1 MSTIDHTPHV
11 RRAVHCGLRPA
22 RRSSPTAVLRIAAI
36 AAGLALSAGALHA
49 QVNDA
54 AADPDRFQYL
64 DVFELEVAAD
74 PRISPDGS
82 RIVYVRRGFDIM
94 TDRSRTALWTLDAD
108 GTNHRALTD
117 GNSGV
122 GMPRWSPDGNR
133 LLYVSSEGGSS
144 QIFVRW
150 MDTGQVA
157 ELTNVTESPGSLT
170 WSPDGNWIAMTMHV
184 PEAQPTFARM
194 PQKPEGAQWNEPPLV
209 VDRLSYRADGV
220 GYLPRGNT
228 HIFVMPAE
236 GGTPRQL
243 TSGSFDHGGRLS
255 WTPDSRAIVFSA
267 NRGRPDFDVA
277 NSDVFEIDV
286 DTGVLKQL
294 TDRFGPD
301 SEPVVSPDGARIAY
315 TGFDDRHQ
323 GYQVTHLYIMNRDGS
338 GSRQVSDLDRD
349 IGDLNWSR
357 DGRGL
362 FFQYDDEGVT
372 KVGYVTLDGTVTTL
386 AEHVGGV
393 SLGRP
398 YAGGSYTVSNDGR
411 IAFTLNSTTRPSD
424 VAVTRRGQDTRQ
436 LTRLNDDLLGHKKL
450 STVEELWWES
460 SYDGRRVQGWIA
472 YPPDFDPS
480 REYPLMLEIHGGP
493 FSNYGPRFAPEIEL
507 FAAAGYVVF
516 FTNPRGSTSYG
527 EEFGNLI
534 HHAYP
539 GYDYDD
545 LMSGVDA
552 VIARGSIDED
562 NLMVTGGSGGGVL
575 TAWIVGK
582 TDRFRAAVSVKPV
595 INWISFSLTSDG
607 YASYYQYWLPGPVW
621 EEGNLEHYWS
631 RSPLSLVGNV
641 TTPTM
646 LMTGEDDLRT
656 PMAET
661 EQYYQALQLRGV
673 PTQMVRIPNSGHG
686 IAGSGPSNLIAKVAN
701 ILEWFE
707 RYRSDRR
714 PVSD

>member
-1 MSTIDHTPHV
+1 MIRLTPYTFRRCFSWST
-11 RRAVHCGLRPA
+11 
-22 RRSSPTAVLRIAAI
+22 
-36 AAGLALSAGALHA
+36 LALALTLTPPPQSIVA
-49 QVNDA
+49 QVNGA
-54 AADPDRFQYL
+54 AADPGRFQYL

-108 GTNHRALTD
+108 GTDHRALTD

-122 GMPRWSPDGNR
+122 GSPRWSPDGNR

-150 MDTGQVA
+150 MDTGQIA
-157 ELTNVTESPGSLT
+157 ELTNVTESPGSIT
-170 WSPDGNWIAMTMHV
+170 WSPDGNMVAMTLFV

-194 PQKPEGAQWNEPPLV
+194 PARPEGAEWNEPPIV
-209 VDRLSYRADGV
+209 VDRLTYRGDGR
-220 GYLPRGNT
+220 GYLPRGYT

-243 TSGSFDHGGRLS
+243 TSGSYNHGGSLS
-255 WTPDSRAIVFSA
+255 WSPDSRSIVFSA
-267 NRGRPDFDVA
+267 NRGNPDFEVR
-277 NSDVFEIDV
+277 NSEVFEIDV
-286 DTGVLKQL
+286 ASGALTQL

-301 SEPVVSPDGARIAY
+301 GSPAVSPDGSRIAY
-315 TGFDDRHQ
+315 TGLDDRYQ
-323 GYQVTHLYIMNRDGS
+323 GYQVTHLYVMNRDGS
-338 GSRQVSDLDRD
+338 GSRQVADLDRD
-349 IGDLNWSR
+349 IGSLNWAS
-357 DGRGL
+357 DGSGL
-362 FFQYDDEGVT
+362 YFQYDDEGVT
-372 KVGYVTLDGTVTTL
+372 KVGFVTLDGDVETL
-386 AEHVGGV
+386 ATDIGGV
-393 SLGRP
+393 GLGRP
-398 YAGGSYTVSNDGR
+398 YGGGSYTVSRNGR
-411 IAFTLNSTTRPSD
+411 IAYTHNSTSRPAD
-424 VAVTRRGQDTRQ
+424 VAVAARGADMRQ

-450 STVEELWWES
+450 SEVEEIWWES
-460 SYDGRRVQGWIA
+460 SHDGRMVQGWIA
-472 YPPDFDPS
+472 YPPDFDPN
-480 REYPLMLEIHGGP
+480 RRYPLMLEIHGGP
-493 FSNYGPRFAPEIEL
+493 FSNYGPRFSPEIQL
-507 FAAAGYVVF
+507 LSAADYVVLY
-516 FTNPRGSTSYG
+516 TNPRGSTSYG

-552 VIARGSIDED
+552 VIERGYIDED

-575 TAWIVGK
+575 TSWIVGK
-582 TDRFRAAVSVKPV
+582 TDRFKAAVSVKPV

-607 YASYYQYWLPGPVW
+607 YSSYYQYWLPGPVW

-631 RSPLSLVGNV
+631 RSPLSLVANV

-661 EQYYQALQLRGV
+661 EQYYQALKLLGV
-673 PTQMVRIPNSGHG
+673 PTQMVRIQNASHG
-686 IAGSGPSNLIAKVAN
+686 IAGSSPSNLIAKIAN
-701 ILEWFE
+701 VLEWFE
-707 RYRSDRR
+707 RYRGMER
-714 PVSD
+714 PISE